1 MSHLLEDM
9 DAMNEFGRQLLSENR
24 EALQTF
30 DQAAQAIVE
39 RVYRAFRTEAG
50 APIFALVRIFRFSR
64 ADQVPSAWRTAA
76 EPTDVLLS
84 LAGSYG
90 DLPEWCHPEQSK
102 HHKVISLSKQMTAMM
117 REAFRQLGIQPQ
129 LEARNEPPVQQVM
142 SADLRRFYVPEALN
156 SPFIPDQE
164 QFVKPYG
171 IRSVVGVGSQ
181 FVSGSAYML
190 IAFSKVFI
198 NDAQSWNFTALAPF
212 TATLLAIYD
221 TKVPLWSF

>member
-1 MSHLLEDM
+1 MSHLLNDVN
-9 DAMNEFGRQLLSENR
+9 AMNDFGRKLLSEYR
-24 EALQTF
+24 SALHTF

-39 RVYRAFRTEAG
+39 RVYHAFQTESG
-50 APIFALVRIFRFSR
+50 APIFALVRVFRFSR
-64 ADQVPSAWRTAA
+64 ADQVPSAWQVRAA
-76 EPTDVLLS
+76 PEDVLLS

-90 DLPEWCHPEQSK
+90 DLPEWQRPALSQ
-102 HHKVISLSKQMTAMM
+102 HHKVVSLSTQATAMM

-129 LEARNEPPVQQVM
+129 LSAQGEPVQQVM

-164 QFVKPYG
+164 QFVKPFG

-181 FVSGSAYML
+181 FASGSAYML

-198 NDAQSWNFTALAPF
+198 NDEQSWNFTALAPF

-221 TKVPLWSF
+221 AREPLWSF